1 MFVDRVKIFVK
12 GGDGG
17 RGCSSFRREKYV
29 PLGGP
34 DGGVG
39 GSGGDVIL
47 VGQVNQNTLLPLR
60 FHTEFRAK
68 RGGHGGP
75 GNRTGRDAADTIIQ
89 VPLGTIV
96 REEGTDI
103 VMGEVIADGEEL
115 LIAKGGRGGRGN
127 QSYLSNTNRA
137 PRNADP
143 GEAGEERW
151 LWLDLKLLADVG
163 LVGLP
168 NAGKSTLLSKISAA
182 KPKIADYPFTTLTP
196 VLGMSSWDDYDF
208 VVADVPGI
216 IEGASTGSGL
226 GLDFLRHIERTRVLA
241 HVIDASGLSGS
252 DVTSDY
258 ETIGRELNAF
268 SPALSTR
275 PRVIVASKR
284 DLAAATDE
292 DPLPAIRAIAK
303 RDGLELFE
311 ISAATGHGLKELTR
325 HLASMLQA
333 PREEA

>member
-17 RGCSSFRREKYV
+17 RGCASFRRETFV
-29 PLGGP
+29 PMGGP
-34 DGGVG
+34 DGGTG
-39 GSGGDVIL
+39 GAGGDVIL

-75 GNRTGRDAADTIIQ
+75 GNRTGRDAAQTRID
-89 VPLGTIV
+89 VPLGTMV

-127 QSYLSNTNRA
+127 KSYLSNMNRA

-196 VLGMSSWDDYDF
+196 VLGMASWDDYDF

-241 HVIDASGLSGS
+241 HIIDASGISGQ
-252 DVTSDY
+252 DVTQDY
-258 ETIGRELNAF
+258 ETVCRELNAF
-268 SPALSTR
+268 SPALSCR
-275 PRVIVASKR
+275 PRVLVASKR
-284 DLAAATDE
+284 DLVREED
-292 DPLPAIRAIAK
+292 DPLPSLQAIAK
-303 RDGLELFE
+303 RDGLELFAV
-311 ISAATGHGLKELTR
+311 SAATGRGLEELTR

-333 PREEA
+333 KREEA

>member
-1 MFVDRVKIFVK
+1 VFVDRVKIFVK

-17 RGCSSFRREKYV
+17 RGCASFRRETFV
-29 PLGGP
+29 PMGGP
-34 DGGVG
+34 DGGNG
-39 GSGGDVIL
+39 GAGGDVIL
-47 VGQVNQNTLLPLR
+47 VGRVNQNTLLPLR

-75 GNRTGRDAADTIIQ
+75 SNRTGRDAQDTLID

-96 REEGTDI
+96 REEDSE
-103 VMGEVIADGEEL
+103 VVLGEVVADGEEL

-127 QSYLSNTNRA
+127 KSYLSNTNRA

-143 GEAGEERW
+143 GEAGEEHW
-151 LWLDLKLLADVG
+151 LRLDLKLLADVG

-196 VLGMSSWDDYDF
+196 VLGMASWDDYDF

-241 HVIDASGLSGS
+241 HVIDASGLTGR
-252 DVTSDY
+252 DITSDY
-258 ETIGRELNAF
+258 ETICRELTAF
-268 SPALSTR
+268 SAALAGR

-284 DLAAATDE
+284 DLVHEDD

-303 RDGLELFE
+303 REGLEVFE
-311 ISAATGHGLKELTR
+311 ISAATGKGLKELVR
-325 HLASMLQA
+325 RLASLLQA
-333 PREEA
+333 APEAA

>member
-17 RGCSSFRREKYV
+17 RGCSSFRRETFV
-29 PLGGP
+29 PMGGP
-34 DGGVG
+34 DGGNG
-39 GSGGDVIL
+39 GAGGDVIL
-47 VGQVNQNTLLPLR
+47 VGRVNQNTLLPLR

-75 GNRTGRDAADTIIQ
+75 GNRTGRDAANTLVE

-96 REEGTDI
+96 RDEAGDQ
-103 VMGEVIADGEEL
+103 VLGEVVTDGQQLVIAR
-115 LIAKGGRGGRGN
+115 GGRGGRGN
-127 QSYLSNTNRA
+127 KSYLSNMNRA

-151 LWLDLKLLADVG
+151 LRLDLKLLADVG

-182 KPKIADYPFTTLTP
+182 RPKIADYPFTTLTP
-196 VLGMSSWDDYDF
+196 VLGMASWDDYDF

-241 HVIDASGLSGS
+241 QVIDASGLSGR
-252 DVTSDY
+252 DATRDY
-258 ETIGRELNAF
+258 ETVCRELHAF
-268 SPALSTR
+268 SPALAGR
-275 PRVIVASKR
+275 PRVIVAAKR
-284 DLAAATDE
+284 DLVREDD
-292 DPLPAIRAIAK
+292 DPLPSIKALAR
-303 RDGLELFE
+303 RDGLQIFE
-311 ISAATGHGLKELTR
+311 VSAATGQGLKELTR
-325 HLASMLQA
+325 HLASLLQQ
-333 PREEA
+333 PRAAA

>member
-1 MFVDRVKIFVK
+1 VFVDRVKIFVK

-17 RGCSSFRREKYV
+17 RGCASFRRETFV
-29 PLGGP
+29 PMGGP
-34 DGGVG
+34 DGGNG
-39 GSGGDVIL
+39 GAGGDVIL
-47 VGQVNQNTLLPLR
+47 VGRVNQNTLLPLR

-75 GNRTGRDAADTIIQ
+75 SNRTGRDAADTLID

-96 REEGTDI
+96 REEETDAVI
-103 VMGEVIADGEEL
+103 GEVVADGEEL

-127 QSYLSNTNRA
+127 KSYLSNTNRA

-151 LWLDLKLLADVG
+151 LRLDLKLLADVG

-182 KPKIADYPFTTLTP
+182 KPKIADYPFTTVTP
-196 VLGMSSWDDYDF
+196 VLGMASWDDYDF

-216 IEGASTGSGL
+216 IEGASRGAGL
-226 GLDFLRHIERTRVLA
+226 GLDFLRHVERTRVLA
-241 HVIDASGLSGS
+241 HIIDASGLSGTE
-252 DVTSDY
+252 VAADY
-258 ETIGRELNAF
+258 ETICRELAAF
-268 SPALSTR
+268 SGALSSR
-275 PRVIVASKR
+275 PRVLVASKR
-284 DLAAATDE
+284 DLVREDN
-292 DPLPAIRAIAK
+292 DPLPEIQSIAK

-311 ISAATGHGLKELTR
+311 ISAATGAGLKELVR
-325 HLASMLQA
+325 RLASMLQSA
-333 PREEA
+333 PKES

>member
-1 MFVDRVKIFVK
+1 M
-12 GGDGG
+12 
-17 RGCSSFRREKYV
+17 
-29 PLGGP
+29 GGP
-34 DGGVG
+34 DGGNG
-39 GSGGDVIL
+39 GNGGDVIL
-47 VGQVNQNTLLPLR
+47 VGRVNQNTLLPLR

-75 GNRTGRDAADTIIQ
+75 SNRTGRDAPDTRID

-96 REEGTDI
+96 REEGTDLI
-103 VMGEVIADGEEL
+103 MGEVVADGEEL

-127 QSYLSNTNRA
+127 KSYLSNMNRA

-151 LWLDLKLLADVG
+151 LRLDLKLLADVG

-196 VLGMSSWDDYDF
+196 VLGMASFDDFDF

-216 IEGASTGSGL
+216 IEGASTGAGL

-241 HVIDASGLSGS
+241 HVIDASGLSGR
-252 DVTSDY
+252 DVTEDY
-258 ETIGRELNAF
+258 DTICRELNAF
-268 SPALSTR
+268 SENLSSR
-275 PRVIVASKR
+275 PRVLVASKR
-284 DLAAATDE
+284 DLAHEET
-292 DPLPAIRAIAK
+292 DPLPEIQAIAK
-303 RDGLELFE
+303 RDGLQLFE
-311 ISAATGHGLKELTR
+311 VSAATGAGLKELTR

-333 PREEA
+333 PPEEA

>member
-17 RGCSSFRREKYV
+17 RGCSSFRRETFV
-29 PLGGP
+29 PMGGP
-34 DGGVG
+34 DGGNG

-47 VGQVNQNTLLPLR
+47 VGRVNQNTLLPLR

-75 GNRTGRDAADTIIQ
+75 SNRTGRDAPDTRID

-96 REEGTDI
+96 REEGNDV
-103 VMGEVIADGEEL
+103 VMGEVVADGEEL

-127 QSYLSNTNRA
+127 KSYLSNTNRA

-151 LWLDLKLLADVG
+151 LRLDLKLLADVG

-182 KPKIADYPFTTLTP
+182 KPKIADYPFTTLSP
-196 VLGMSSWDDYDF
+196 VLGMASWDDYDF

-241 HVIDASGLSGS
+241 HVIDASGLSGR
-252 DVTSDY
+252 DVTEDY
-258 ETIGRELNAF
+258 ETICRELTAF
-268 SPALSTR
+268 STALASR

-284 DLAAATDE
+284 DLVREDE
-292 DPLPAIRAIAK
+292 DPLPSIQALAR
-303 RDGLELFE
+303 RDGLEVFE
-311 ISAATGHGLKELTR
+311 ISAATGQGLKELVR
-325 HLASMLQA
+325 RLASMLQT

>member
-17 RGCSSFRREKYV
+17 RGCSSFRRETFV
-29 PLGGP
+29 PMGGP
-34 DGGVG
+34 DGGNG
-39 GSGGDVIL
+39 GNGGDVIL
-47 VGQVNQNTLLPLR
+47 VGRVNQNTLLPLR

-68 RGGHGGP
+68 RGAHGGP
-75 GNRTGRDAADTIIQ
+75 SNRTGRDAVDTYVN

-96 REEGTDI
+96 REAETDL
-103 VMGEVIADGEEL
+103 VMGEVIEDGQEL
-115 LIAKGGRGGRGN
+115 VIAKAGRGGRGN
-127 QSYLSNTNRA
+127 KSYLSNLNRA

-143 GEAGEERW
+143 GEAGEEHW

-196 VLGMSSWDDYDF
+196 VLGMVSWDDYDF

-226 GLDFLRHIERTRVLA
+226 GLDFLRHIERTKVIV
-241 HVIDASGLSGS
+241 HVVDASGLSGH
-252 DVTSDY
+252 DPIEDY
-258 ETIGRELNAF
+258 KTICRELDAF
-268 SPALSTR
+268 SPALATR
-275 PRVIVASKR
+275 PRIIVASKR
-284 DLAAATDE
+284 DLVNQDE
-292 DPLPAIRAIAK
+292 DPLPGIRKLAK
-303 RDGLELFE
+303 REKLDLIE
-311 ISAATGHGLKELTR
+311 ISAATGKGLKELTQK
-325 HLASMLQA
+325 LAGMLLA
-333 PREEA
+333 TRKAA

>member
-17 RGCSSFRREKYV
+17 RGCASFRRETFV
-29 PLGGP
+29 PMGGP
-34 DGGVG
+34 DGGNG
-39 GSGGDVIL
+39 GAGGDVIL
-47 VGQVNQNTLLPLR
+47 VGRVNQNTLLPLR

-75 GNRTGRDAADTIIQ
+75 SNRTGRDAEDTVVD

-96 REEGTDI
+96 RDEATDE
-103 VMGEVIADGEEL
+103 VLGEVIEDGEEL
-115 LIAKGGRGGRGN
+115 VIAKGGRGGRGN
-127 QSYLSNTNRA
+127 KSYLSNMNRA

-151 LWLDLKLLADVG
+151 LRLDLKLLADVG

-168 NAGKSTLLSKISAA
+168 NAGKSTLLSRISAA
-182 KPKIADYPFTTLTP
+182 KPKIADYPFTTLSP
-196 VLGMSSWDDYDF
+196 VLGMASWDDYDF

-241 HVIDASGLSGS
+241 HVIDASGLSGR
-252 DVTSDY
+252 DATEDY
-258 ETIGRELNAF
+258 DTICRELYAF
-268 SPALSTR
+268 SPALASR

-284 DLAAATDE
+284 DLVRAED
-292 DPLPAIRAIAK
+292 DPLPSILAVAK
-303 RDGLELFE
+303 RDGLQVFE
-311 ISAATGHGLKELTR
+311 ISAATSQGLKELTR
-325 HLASMLQA
+325 HLASLLQA
-333 PREEA
+333 PQVAA

>member
-17 RGCSSFRREKYV
+17 RGCSSFRRETFV
-29 PLGGP
+29 PMGGP
-34 DGGVG
+34 DGGNG
-39 GSGGDVIL
+39 GAGGDVIL

-75 GNRTGRDAADTIIQ
+75 SNRTGRDAVDTRIQ

-96 REEGTDI
+96 REEGTD
-103 VMGEVIADGEEL
+103 VVLGEVIEDGQEL

-127 QSYLSNTNRA
+127 KSYLSNMNRA

-143 GEAGEERW
+143 GEAGEEHW

-196 VLGMSSWDDYDF
+196 VLGMASWDDFDF

-216 IEGASTGSGL
+216 IEGASTGAGL

-241 HVIDASGLSGS
+241 HVIDASGLSGR
-252 DVTSDY
+252 DVTEDY
-258 ETIGRELNAF
+258 DTICRELNAF
-268 SPALSTR
+268 SENLSSR
-275 PRVIVASKR
+275 PRVLVASKR
-284 DLAAATDE
+284 DLAHEET
-292 DPLPAIRAIAK
+292 DPLPEIRAIAK
-303 RDGLELFE
+303 RDGLLLFE
-311 ISAATGHGLKELTR
+311 VSAATGAGLKELTR

-333 PREEA
+333 PPEEA

>member
-17 RGCSSFRREKYV
+17 RGCSSFRRETFV
-29 PLGGP
+29 PMGGP
-34 DGGVG
+34 DGGTG
-39 GSGGDVIL
+39 GAGGDVIL
-47 VGQVNQNTLLPLR
+47 IGRVNQNTLLPLR

-75 GNRTGRDAADTIIQ
+75 GNRTGRDAVDTHIN

-103 VMGEVIADGEEL
+103 VMGEVLEDAEEL

-127 QSYLSNTNRA
+127 QSYLSNINRA

-163 LVGLP
+163 LLGLP

-196 VLGMSSWDDYDF
+196 VLGMASWDDYDF

-226 GLDFLRHIERTRVLA
+226 GLDFLRHIERTRVLV
-241 HVIDASGLSGS
+241 HVIDASGLSGA
-252 DVTSDY
+252 DATPDY
-258 ETIGRELNAF
+258 ETICRELHAF
-268 SPALSTR
+268 SAALSNR

-284 DLAAATDE
+284 DLAREEE
-292 DPLPAIRAIAK
+292 DPLPSIQALAT
-303 RDGLELFE
+303 RDGLDLFE
-311 ISAATGHGLKELTR
+311 ISAATGQGLKELTR
-325 HLASMLQA
+325 HLAALLQVRKEGA
-333 PREEA
+333 

>member
-1 MFVDRVKIFVK
+1 VFVDRVKIFVK

-17 RGCSSFRREKYV
+17 RGCASFRRETFV
-29 PLGGP
+29 PMGGP
-34 DGGVG
+34 DGGTG

-47 VGQVNQNTLLPLR
+47 VGRVNQNTLLPLR

-75 GNRTGRDAADTIIQ
+75 SNRTGRDAVDTRID

-96 REEGTDI
+96 REEGTEL
-103 VMGEVIADGEEL
+103 VMGEVIEDGEEL

-127 QSYLSNTNRA
+127 KSYLSNMNRA

-151 LWLDLKLLADVG
+151 LRLDLKLLADVG

-182 KPKIADYPFTTLTP
+182 KPKIADYPFTTLSP
-196 VLGMSSWDDYDF
+196 VLGMASWDDYDF

-241 HVIDASGLSGS
+241 HVIDASGLTGP
-252 DVTSDY
+252 DAAKDY
-258 ETIGRELNAF
+258 ETICRELDAF
-268 SPALSTR
+268 STALSSR

-284 DLAAATDE
+284 DLVQEAE
-292 DPLPAIRAIAK
+292 DPLQGIKALAK
-303 RDGLELFE
+303 RDGLQVFE
-311 ISAATGHGLKELTR
+311 ISAATGQGLKDLTK
-325 HLASMLQA
+325 HLAMMLQK

>member
-1 MFVDRVKIFVK
+1 VFVDRVKIFVK

-17 RGCSSFRREKYV
+17 RGCASFRRETFV
-29 PLGGP
+29 PMGGP
-34 DGGVG
+34 DGGNG
-39 GSGGDVIL
+39 GAGGDVVL
-47 VGQVNQNTLLPLR
+47 VGRVNQNTLLPLR

-75 GNRTGRDAADTIIQ
+75 SNRTGRDAQDTLVD

-96 REEGTDI
+96 RDEATDE
-103 VMGEVIADGEEL
+103 VLGEVITDQEEL
-115 LIAKGGRGGRGN
+115 VIAKGGRGGRGN
-127 QSYLSNTNRA
+127 KSYLSNMNRA

-151 LWLDLKLLADVG
+151 LRLDLKLLADVG

-182 KPKIADYPFTTLTP
+182 RPKIADYPFTTLTP
-196 VLGMSSWDDYDF
+196 VLGMVSWDDYDF

-241 HVIDASGLSGS
+241 HVIDASGVSGL
-252 DVTSDY
+252 DAAQDY
-258 ETIGRELNAF
+258 ETVCQELRAF
-268 SPALSTR
+268 SPALASR

-284 DLAAATDE
+284 DLVHGND
-292 DPLPAIRAIAK
+292 DPLPSIRAMAK
-303 RDGLELFE
+303 RDGLEVFE
-311 ISAATGHGLKELTR
+311 ISAATGRGLKDLIR
-325 HLASMLQA
+325 QLASLLQA
-333 PREEA
+333 PRAAA

>member
-17 RGCSSFRREKYV
+17 RGCSSFRRETFV
-29 PLGGP
+29 PMGGP
-34 DGGVG
+34 DGGNG
-39 GSGGDVIL
+39 GAGGDVIL

-75 GNRTGRDAADTIIQ
+75 SNRTGRDAVDTRIQ

-96 REEGTDI
+96 REEGTD
-103 VMGEVIADGEEL
+103 VVLGEVIEDGQEL

-127 QSYLSNTNRA
+127 KSYLSNMNRA

-143 GEAGEERW
+143 GEAGEEHW

-196 VLGMSSWDDYDF
+196 VLGMASWDDFDF

-216 IEGASTGSGL
+216 IEGASTGAGL

-241 HVIDASGLSGS
+241 HVIDASGLSGR
-252 DVTSDY
+252 DVTEDY
-258 ETIGRELNAF
+258 DTICRELNAF
-268 SPALSTR
+268 SENLSSR
-275 PRVIVASKR
+275 PRVLVASKR
-284 DLAAATDE
+284 DLAHEET
-292 DPLPAIRAIAK
+292 DPLPEIRAIAK
-303 RDGLELFE
+303 RDGLQLFE
-311 ISAATGHGLKELTR
+311 VSAATGGGLKELTR

-333 PREEA
+333 APEEA

>member
-17 RGCSSFRREKYV
+17 RGCASFRRETFV
-29 PLGGP
+29 PMGGP
-34 DGGVG
+34 DGGNG
-39 GSGGDVIL
+39 GAGGDVIL
-47 VGQVNQNTLLPLR
+47 VGRVNQNTLLPLR

-75 GNRTGRDAADTIIQ
+75 SNRTGRDAQDTVVD

-96 REEGTDI
+96 RDEATAEI
-103 VMGEVIADGEEL
+103 LGEVITDLEEL
-115 LIAKGGRGGRGN
+115 VIAKGGRGGRGN
-127 QSYLSNTNRA
+127 KSYLSNMNRA

-151 LWLDLKLLADVG
+151 LRLDLKLLADVG

-196 VLGMSSWDDYDF
+196 VLGMASWDDYDF

-226 GLDFLRHIERTRVLA
+226 GLDFLRHVERTRVLA
-241 HVIDASGLSGS
+241 HVIDASGLSGR
-252 DVTSDY
+252 DATQDY
-258 ETIGRELNAF
+258 ETICRELNAF
-268 SPALSTR
+268 SPALAIR

-284 DLAAATDE
+284 DLVREE
-292 DPLPAIRAIAK
+292 DDPMPSIKAIAK
-303 RDGLELFE
+303 RDGLQIFE
-311 ISAATGHGLKELTR
+311 ISAATGQGLKELTR
-325 HLASMLQA
+325 RLASLLQA
-333 PREEA
+333 PKAAA

>member
-1 MFVDRVKIFVK
+1 VFVDRVKIFVK

-17 RGCSSFRREKYV
+17 RGCASFRRETFV
-29 PLGGP
+29 PMGGP
-34 DGGVG
+34 DGGNG
-39 GSGGDVIL
+39 GAGGDVIL

-68 RGGHGGP
+68 RGAHGGP
-75 GNRTGRDAADTIIQ
+75 GNRTGREAKDTLIQ
-89 VPLGTIV
+89 VPLGTVV
-96 REEGTDI
+96 REEGTDTVI
-103 VMGEVIADGEEL
+103 GEVVEDGQRL
-115 LIAKGGRGGRGN
+115 LIAQGGRGGRGN
-127 QSYLSNTNRA
+127 KSYLSNMNRA

-168 NAGKSTLLSKISAA
+168 NAGKSTLLSRISAA

-196 VLGMSSWDDYDF
+196 VLGMASWDDFDF

-216 IEGASTGSGL
+216 IEGASTGAGL

-241 HVIDASGLSGS
+241 HVIDSSGLSGH
-252 DVTSDY
+252 DVTADY
-258 ETIGRELNAF
+258 ETICKELNSF
-268 SPALSTR
+268 SKALSTR
-275 PRVIVASKR
+275 PRVLVASKR
-284 DLAAATDE
+284 DLAHGE
-292 DPLPAIRAIAK
+292 SDPLPEIQAIAK
-303 RDGLELFE
+303 RDGLKLFE
-311 ISAATGHGLKELTR
+311 ISGATGAGLKELTA
-325 HLASMLQA
+325 HLASLLQT

>member
-17 RGCSSFRREKYV
+17 RGCASFRRETFV
-29 PLGGP
+29 PMGGP
-34 DGGVG
+34 DGGTG
-39 GSGGDVIL
+39 GAGGDVIL
-47 VGQVNQNTLLPLR
+47 VGRVNQNTLLPLR

-75 GNRTGRDAADTIIQ
+75 GNRTGRDAVETRID
-89 VPLGTIV
+89 VPLGTMV

-127 QSYLSNTNRA
+127 KSYLSNMNRA

-168 NAGKSTLLSKISAA
+168 NAGKSTLLSKVSAA

-196 VLGMSSWDDYDF
+196 VLGMASWDDYDF

-241 HVIDASGLSGS
+241 HIIDASGISGQ
-252 DVTSDY
+252 DVTQDY
-258 ETIGRELNAF
+258 ETVCRELNAF
-268 SPALSTR
+268 SPALSCR
-275 PRVIVASKR
+275 PRVLVASKR
-284 DLAAATDE
+284 DLVREED
-292 DPLPAIRAIAK
+292 DPLPSLQAIAK

-311 ISAATGHGLKELTR
+311 VSAATGRGLKELTR

-333 PREEA
+333 KPEAA

>member
-17 RGCSSFRREKYV
+17 RGCASFRRETFV
-29 PLGGP
+29 PMGGP
-34 DGGVG
+34 DGGTG
-39 GSGGDVIL
+39 GAGGDVIL

-75 GNRTGRDAADTIIQ
+75 GNRTGRDAVETRID
-89 VPLGTIV
+89 VPLGTMV

-103 VMGEVIADGEEL
+103 VRGEVIAEGEEVL
-115 LIAKGGRGGRGN
+115 NAKGGRGGRGN
-127 QSYLSNTNRA
+127 KSYLSNRNRA

-168 NAGKSTLLSKISAA
+168 NAGKSTLLSKVSAA

-196 VLGMSSWDDYDF
+196 VLGMASWDDYDF

-241 HVIDASGLSGS
+241 HIIDASGISGQE
-252 DVTSDY
+252 VTQDY
-258 ETIGRELNAF
+258 ETVCRELNAF
-268 SPALSTR
+268 SPALSCR
-275 PRVIVASKR
+275 PRVLVASKR
-284 DLAAATDE
+284 DLVREED
-292 DPLPAIRAIAK
+292 DPLPSLQAMAK

-311 ISAATGHGLKELTR
+311 VSAATGRGLKELTR

-333 PREEA
+333 KPEAA

>member
-1 MFVDRVKIFVK
+1 VFVDRVKIFVK

-17 RGCSSFRREKYV
+17 RGCSSFRRETFV
-29 PLGGP
+29 PMGGP
-34 DGGVG
+34 DGGNG
-39 GSGGDVIL
+39 GRGGDVIL
-47 VGQVNQNTLLPLR
+47 VGRVNQNTLLPLR

-75 GNRTGRDAADTIIQ
+75 SNRTGRDAADTRID

-96 REEGTDI
+96 REEGSEI

-127 QSYLSNTNRA
+127 KSYLSNMNRA
-137 PRNADP
+137 PRNAEP
-143 GEAGEERW
+143 GEAGEEHW
-151 LWLDLKLLADVG
+151 LRLDLKLLADVG

-196 VLGMSSWDDYDF
+196 VLGMASWDDYDF

-241 HVIDASGLSGS
+241 HVIDASGLSGR
-252 DVTSDY
+252 DVTEDY
-258 ETIGRELNAF
+258 ETICRELNAF
-268 SPALSTR
+268 SPALASR
-275 PRVIVASKR
+275 PRVLVASKR
-284 DLAAATDE
+284 DLVHGDE
-292 DPLPAIRAIAK
+292 DPLPSIQAIAK
-303 RDGLELFE
+303 REGLKLFE
-311 ISAATGHGLKELTR
+311 ISAATSAGLKELTR

>member
-17 RGCSSFRREKYV
+17 RGCSSFRRETFV
-29 PLGGP
+29 PMGGP
-34 DGGVG
+34 DGGNG

-47 VGQVNQNTLLPLR
+47 VGRVNQNTLLPLR

-75 GNRTGRDAADTIIQ
+75 SNRTGRDAPDTLID

-96 REEGTDI
+96 REEGTD
-103 VMGEVIADGEEL
+103 VVLGEVVADGEQL

-127 QSYLSNTNRA
+127 KSYLSNMNRA

-143 GEAGEERW
+143 GEAGEEHW
-151 LWLDLKLLADVG
+151 LRLDLKLLADVG

-196 VLGMSSWDDYDF
+196 VLGMASFDDYDF

-241 HVIDASGLSGS
+241 HVIDASGLSGR

-258 ETIGRELNAF
+258 ETICRELNAF
-268 SPALSTR
+268 SETLATR

-284 DLAAATDE
+284 DLVNKDE
-292 DPLPAIRAIAK
+292 DPLPSIQAIAK
-303 RDGLELFE
+303 REGLEVFE
-311 ISAATGHGLKELTR
+311 VSAATGQGLKEFVR
-325 HLASMLQA
+325 RLASMLQA
-333 PREEA
+333 PGEEA